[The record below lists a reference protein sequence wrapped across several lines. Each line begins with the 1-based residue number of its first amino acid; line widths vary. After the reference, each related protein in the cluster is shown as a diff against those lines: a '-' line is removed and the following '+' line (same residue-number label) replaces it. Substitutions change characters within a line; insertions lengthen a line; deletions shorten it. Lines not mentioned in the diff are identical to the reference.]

1 MLESSKR
8 LMMAKATARHILV
21 KTEKLC
27 NKIKK
32 ELKAKEITFEKAA
45 KQFSKCP
52 SGKKGG
58 DLGKFYD
65 GEMVAAFDKIVF
77 KEKLHVVHGP
87 VKTQF
92 GFHLIEITSREK

>member
-1 MLESSKR
+1 
-8 LMMAKATARHILV
+8 MAKATARHILV

-32 ELKAKEITFEKAA
+32 EINSKEITFEKAA
-45 KQFSKCP
+45 KKFSTCA

-65 GEMVAAFDKIVF
+65 GEMVAAFDKVVF
-77 KEKLHVVHGP
+77 KEKLHMLHGP

-92 GFHLIEITSREK
+92 GFHLIEITSRSKT